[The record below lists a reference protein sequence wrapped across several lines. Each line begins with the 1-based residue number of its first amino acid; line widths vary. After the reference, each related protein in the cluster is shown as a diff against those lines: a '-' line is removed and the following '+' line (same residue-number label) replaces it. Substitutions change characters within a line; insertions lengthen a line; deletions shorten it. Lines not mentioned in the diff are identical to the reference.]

1 MNATELGRY
10 LRETREAKELTL
22 ENAHQTLRIRRS
34 VLEAFEN
41 GSFNVLET
49 PVQVRGALRSYARY
63 LGLEEERVL
72 ALYENAMNPPTRGKK
87 RATQEAVKTPP
98 DPTPPPLRRRG
109 PSLVSVLASL
119 AVLLTSVAA
128 LGVIAVVV
136 VEFIQTPDD
145 SAAVAAG
152 PTPNLL
158 LGTVPPTF
166 TFTPTWTPR
175 PLQPT
180 TTPLFTGPLAGDRLR
195 VDVNPT
201 SRTWVRVLS
210 DGQEVYAGILRPNE
224 AQTYE
229 ATSRL
234 DLIASNAAALDIRF
248 NGQQQGRFG
257 LHGQQVGLVFT
268 TQGVDVQRD
277 DTLFQ
282 PTPEASPT
290 PPPTPTD
297 IAATAIFLLT
307 PSPTPG
313 PSPTPSETPVP
324 SDTPTL
330 TPFPTQTFTSTV
342 SPTPSLTF
350 TPTLTATLTPL
361 PTNTPTATLTP
372 TITNTPT
379 PTAILPPRVTLT
391 PNAATK
397 TAPQQ
402 R

>member
-1 MNATELGRY
+1 MNTTELGRY
-10 LRETREAKELTL
+10 LREAREARELTL
-22 ENAHQTLRIRRS
+22 EEAYQTLRIRTS
-34 VLEAFEN
+34 ILQAFEN
-41 GSFNVLET
+41 GEFTVLES

-63 LGLEEERVL
+63 LGLDEERVL
-72 ALYENAMNPPTRGKK
+72 VLYENAMHPPSRARRGK
-87 RATQEAVKTPP
+87 RAAQEAIKIPA
-98 DPTPPPLRRRG
+98 DPTPPPLRPRR
-109 PSLVSVLASL
+109 PSFISVLASL
-119 AVLLTSVAA
+119 GVLLVSMAA

-136 VEFIQTPDD
+136 VEFTQAPDD
-145 SAAVAAG
+145 GAAVAAA

-180 TTPLFTGPLAGDRLR
+180 PTPMFTGLLAADRLR
-195 VDVNPT
+195 VELNPT
-201 SRTWVRVLS
+201 SRTWLRVLS
-210 DGQEVYAGILRPNE
+210 DGREVYAGILRPNE

-313 PSPTPSETPVP
+313 PSPTPS
-324 SDTPTL
+324 STPTPSNTPTI
-330 TPFPTQTFTSTV
+330 TPFPTLTETPTL

-361 PTNTPTATLTP
+361 PTFTPTTTSSP
-372 TITNTPT
+372 TITPT
-379 PTAILPPRVTLT
+379 PSSTAVLPPRVTLT
-391 PNAATK
+391 PNSATK
-397 TAPQQ
+397 VAP
-402 R
+402 

>member
-22 ENAHQTLRIRRS
+22 EDARQTLRIRHS

-49 PVQVRGALRSYARY
+49 PVQVRGALRNYARY

-87 RATQEAVKTPP
+87 RATQEVVKTPP
-98 DPTPPPLRRRG
+98 DPTPTPLRRRG
-109 PSLVSVLASL
+109 PSFVSILASL
-119 AVLLTSVAA
+119 AVLITSVAA

-180 TTPLFTGPLAGDRLR
+180 ATPLFTGSVAGDRLR
-195 VDVNPT
+195 VEVNPT

-234 DLIASNAAALDIRF
+234 DLIASNAGGIDVRF
-248 NGQQQGRFG
+248 NGQPQGRLG

-268 TQGVDVQRD
+268 TQGVEVQRD

-313 PSPTPSETPVP
+313 PSPTPSDTPVP
-324 SDTPTL
+324 SNTPTL
-330 TPFPTQTFTSTV
+330 TPLPTLTETPTV
-342 SPTPSLTF
+342 SPTPTLTF

-372 TITNTPT
+372 TITHTPS

-391 PNAATK
+391 PNEATK
-397 TAPQQ
+397 IAP
-402 R
+402 

>member
-22 ENAHQTLRIRRS
+22 EDARQTLRIRRS
-34 VLEAFEN
+34 VLEAFES

-49 PVQVRGALRSYARY
+49 PVQVRGALRNYARY
-63 LGLEEERVL
+63 LGLDEERVL
-72 ALYENAMNPPTRGKK
+72 ALYENAMNPPARGKK

-109 PSLVSVLASL
+109 PSFISILASL
-119 AVLLTSVAA
+119 AVLITSMAA

-180 TTPLFTGPLAGDRLR
+180 ATPLFTGPLAGDRLR
-195 VDVNPT
+195 VEVNPT

-248 NGQQQGRFG
+248 NGQPQGRFG

-313 PSPTPSETPVP
+313 PSPTPSDTPVP
-324 SDTPTL
+324 SNTPTI
-330 TPFPTQTFTSTV
+330 TPLPTMTFTPTV
-342 SPTPSLTF
+342 SPTPTLTF
-350 TPTLTATLTPL
+350 TPTLTATLTPP

-372 TITNTPT
+372 TITNTPS

-391 PNAATK
+391 PNEATK
-397 TAPQQ
+397 IAP
-402 R
+402 

>member
-10 LRETREAKELTL
+10 LREAREAKELTL
-22 ENAHQTLRIRRS
+22 DNAHQTLRIRRS
-34 VLEAFEN
+34 VLEAFES

-72 ALYENAMNPPTRGKK
+72 ALYENAMNPPARGKK

-98 DPTPPPLRRRG
+98 NPTPPPLRRRG

-180 TTPLFTGPLAGDRLR
+180 ATPLFTGPLAGDRLR

-210 DGQEVYAGILRPNE
+210 DGQEVYAGILRPSE

-277 DTLFQ
+277 DALFQ

-313 PSPTPSETPVP
+313 PSPTPTETPVP

-330 TPFPTQTFTSTV
+330 TPFPTQTFTPTV

-361 PTNTPTATLTP
+361 PTDTPTATLTP

-397 TAPQQ
+397 TAP
-402 R
+402 

>member
-10 LRETREAKELTL
+10 LREAREAKELTL
-22 ENAHQTLRIRRS
+22 DNAHQTLRIRRS
-34 VLEAFEN
+34 VLEAFES

-72 ALYENAMNPPTRGKK
+72 ALYENAMNPPARGKK

-98 DPTPPPLRRRG
+98 NPTPPPLRRRG

-180 TTPLFTGPLAGDRLR
+180 ATPLFTGPLAGDRLR

-277 DTLFQ
+277 DALFQ

-313 PSPTPSETPVP
+313 PSPTPTETPVP

-330 TPFPTQTFTSTV
+330 TPFPTQTFTPTV

-361 PTNTPTATLTP
+361 PTDTPTATLTP

-397 TAPQQ
+397 TAP
-402 R
+402 